1 MTTPNSPNPNPVE
14 QAVSPTKQRLEARSF
29 EDVKT
34 PTKEDCAM
42 KQERALQNA
51 NSITQD
57 KVARLAKHNENVQ
70 IKGALVHS
78 ESDDSAKTTLESLT
92 AKMALATERRGKK
105 IEEVVAK
112 AKKTSPDRV
121 SKPTI
126 TTSDIQEK
134 IEEGE

>member
-1 MTTPNSPNPNPVE
+1 
-14 QAVSPTKQRLEARSF
+14 
-29 EDVKT
+29 
-34 PTKEDCAM
+34 M

-126 TTSDIQEK
+126 TTSDIQAHK
-134 IEEGE
+134 TTPGSPFL